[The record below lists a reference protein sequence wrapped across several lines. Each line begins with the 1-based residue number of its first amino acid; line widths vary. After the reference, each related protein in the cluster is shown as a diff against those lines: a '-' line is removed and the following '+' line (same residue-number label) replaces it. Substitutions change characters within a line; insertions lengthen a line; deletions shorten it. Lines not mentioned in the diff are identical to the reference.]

1 MVASRAKKLFLKV
14 PLKRE
19 EKKWLICVGLVFL
32 ALSLYPLG
40 ASYYGLATARD
51 ALIFGVF
58 ALSLHYLFGKAG
70 VMSLGH
76 AAFFGI
82 GSYCMAIISGGVGGA
97 SGIPTFNLDPL
108 YASELGLI
116 AGVAV
121 AGAVALLVGY
131 FLIYAGLRREYFGI
145 MMLAFTLICTKIV
158 ISLGKITGGDQGL
171 TGVPPLT
178 LKLFGVGY
186 TFASN
191 LSMYFLALGLAV
203 ITLLGLWLACRGNY
217 GMILS
222 AITNNEFRART
233 LGHNTNL
240 HLLIAFVVSGM
251 LAALAGGI
259 YTACQGYVAWEFIS
273 LFLSFE
279 VVVWLFV
286 GGWQNILGP
295 FVGTFVVMRLQQEI
309 SSISTTL
316 WPLVLGG
323 LFISSV
329 YLFPDGL
336 MALAA
341 SFFNWLK
348 RSIKVVVRAEK

>member
-1 MVASRAKKLFLKV
+1 MVTSRAKKLFLKV

-19 EKKWLICVGLVFL
+19 EKKSLISVGAIFIGLC
-32 ALSLYPLG
+32 LYPIW
-40 ASYYGLATARD
+40 ASPYGLTTMRD
-51 ALIFGVF
+51 DLIFGVF

-70 VMSLGH
+70 IMSLGH
-76 AAFFGI
+76 ATFFGI
-82 GSYCMAIISGGVGGA
+82 GSYCMAVIGGGVGGA
-97 SGIPTFNLDPL
+97 TRIPTFNIDPL
-108 YASELGLI
+108 YAPQLGLI
-116 AGVAV
+116 AGILF
-121 AGAVALLVGY
+121 AGAVALLIGY
-131 FLIYAGLRREYFGI
+131 FLLYAGLRREYFGI
-145 MMLAFTLICTKIV
+145 MMLAICLICTQIV
-158 ISLGKITGGDQGL
+158 ISWVSITGGDQGL
-171 TGVPPLT
+171 IGVAPLT
-178 LKLFGVGY
+178 LKLFGIGY
-186 TFASN
+186 TFAGN

-203 ITLLGLWLACRGNY
+203 ISLFGLWIACRGNY

-240 HLLIAFVVSGM
+240 HLLIAFVISGM
-251 LAALAGGI
+251 LAALAGGT
-259 YTACQGYVAWEFIS
+259 YTACHGYVAWEFIS
-273 LFLSFE
+273 LFLSIE

-295 FVGTFVVMRLQQEI
+295 FVGTFVVLRLQQEI

-336 MALAA
+336 IALAS
-341 SFFNWLK
+341 SFFSWLK
-348 RSIKVVVRAEK
+348 RSIKIVVRVKK

>member
-19 EKKWLICVGLVFL
+19 EKKSLISVGVIFIGLC
-32 ALSLYPLG
+32 LYPTW
-40 ASYYGLATARD
+40 ASFYTLATVRD

-58 ALSLHYLFGKAG
+58 ALSLHYQFGKAG
-70 VMSLGH
+70 VFSLGH
-76 AAFFGI
+76 ATFFGI

-97 SGIPTFNLDPL
+97 SRIPTFNLDPL

-116 AGVAV
+116 AGIAV

-131 FLIYAGLRREYFGI
+131 FLLFAGLRREYFGI
-145 MMLAFTLICTKIV
+145 MMLAVCLICTQIV
-158 ISLGKITGGDQGL
+158 ISWVSITGGDQGL
-171 TGVPPLT
+171 TGVAPLT
-178 LKLFGVGY
+178 LKLFGIGY

-203 ITLLGLWLACRGNY
+203 ITPLGLWLACRGNY

-240 HLLIAFVVSGM
+240 HLLIAFVISGM

-295 FVGTFVVMRLQQEI
+295 FVGAFVVLRLQQEI
-309 SSISTTL
+309 SSISATL

-329 YLFPDGL
+329 YLFPNGL
-336 MALAA
+336 IALAS